1 LNLRVSR
8 LPLLAAG
15 ILSAAYGIWMGLLRL
30 GWVLPLPWPD
40 QLILHGPL
48 MIGGFLGTVIGLE
61 RAIGVGKRWAYA
73 APVCAAAGALALVFG
88 PPGAVGPLLITAS
101 SAVVV
106 AIFLGILLRQP
117 SLFVATMLAGAVCW
131 AIGNVRWLAG
141 ASIYRVVFWWI
152 GFVVLT
158 IAGER
163 LELNRLLKPRR
174 HVRFVFVVSAAGLV
188 VGIAAIARWPD
199 AGVRLTGAALIA
211 MGLWLGS
218 FDIARRT
225 IRQTGVTRFIAGCLL
240 SGYLWLAFGG
250 VVAVTTGVFEPGPTY
265 DAILHA
271 IFLGF
276 AMVMVFG
283 HAPIVF
289 PAVVGRPMRFSQ
301 MFYAHVVILHASL
314 AARMIGDLVPALG
327 TWRAWGGLLNAVAVF
342 AFVGNSA
349 WGIAR
354 SR

>member
-1 LNLRVSR
+1 VTRR
-8 LPLLAAG
+8 IWRAPLVAAAG
-15 ILSAAYGIWMGLLRL
+15 LSMAYGVWLGLLRL
-30 GWVLPLPWPD
+30 GWILPLPRPD
-40 QLILHGPL
+40 HLVLHGPL
-48 MIGGFLGTVIGLE
+48 MIGGFLGTLIGLE
-61 RAIGVGKRWAYA
+61 RAIGVARPWAYA
-73 APVCAAAGALALVFG
+73 APIASACGAAALVFG
-88 PPGAVGPLLITAS
+88 APAIAGPLLF
-101 SAVVV
+101 VV
-106 AIFLGILLRQP
+106 ASAIAVAV
-117 SLFVATMLAGAVCW
+117 FVTVVRREPTMFSSTMLAGGVM
-131 AIGNVRWLAG
+131 WLAG
-141 ASIYRVVFWWI
+141 NALWAGGFAIYRVVFWWI

-174 HVRFVFVVSAAGLV
+174 HVRFMFVVSAAGLV

-225 IRQTGVTRFIAGCLL
+225 IRQTGVTRFIAVCLL
-240 SGYLWLAFGG
+240 SGYLWLVFGG

-327 TWRAWGGLLNAVAVF
+327 TWRGWGGLLNAVAVF